1 MTKLSNDE
9 FRKRFDE
16 IAPVYSE
23 ILSPYVLYRRSFELL
38 RFAQGKILEVGAGT
52 GNVTAFLNDFTN
64 VTLSD
69 ISERM
74 CETAK
79 KKYNCRVV
87 CCDAENLK
95 FQDGTFDTVIASE
108 VIYYLDHPEFFI
120 KEAFRVLKKGGRLL
134 ISSANDDMRIYDI
147 IRNLI
152 RALGFKHMYFDDG
165 NRNFMKLKTLNKLLT
180 RNDFIVKKAEK
191 IAPIPSKL
199 FHKIN
204 LVLEHTFLNYFGAF
218 IIVIAEKK
226 ESAT

>member
-1 MTKLSNDE
+1 MEKLTNKQFST
-9 FRKRFDE
+9 RFDE
-16 IAPVYSE
+16 AASKYSE
-23 ILSPYVLYRRSFELL
+23 ILSPYMLYRRSSELL

-52 GNVTAFLNDFTN
+52 GNVTAFLNAFTN

-69 ISERM
+69 ISEKM

-79 KKYNCRVV
+79 KKYNCSVV

-95 FQDGTFDTVIASE
+95 FPDGTFDTVIASE
-108 VIYYLDHPEFFI
+108 VIYYLDHPELFI

-152 RALGFKHMYFDDG
+152 RSFGFKRMYFDDG
-165 NRNFMKLKTLNKLLT
+165 NRNFIKLKTLTELLT
-180 RNDFIVKKAEK
+180 RNGFIIKRAEK
-191 IAPIPSKL
+191 IVPIPSKL

-204 LVLEHTFLNYFGAF
+204 LMLEHTFLNYFGAF

-226 ESAT
+226 ESTT